1 MSAQAQQHRFDLRF
15 RDFAA
20 VDTDAGIVRGV
31 SVITEGAAKG
41 HGMRVDATTLAQV
54 KSCAE
59 GYKGGLKVKMSHA
72 GDAGDIIGYLTGF
85 RIEGGQLL
93 ADLHLLKTSP
103 HRAYV
108 MELAQTIPD
117 TFGLSISFSGP
128 VEDKD
133 GTKFARCVEIY
144 SADLVAE
151 PAANPSGLFDAGPIG
166 ANAHPAPALQ
176 SQPNQSKM
184 DEKQVKEIV
193 ESALNAALEPFSAR
207 LSKLETPPAAPAP
220 ASTEDEEKAMQAKL
234 AGVAEL
240 AAQNAL
246 KAFTATL
253 GTPPAPASSEPAKP
267 EAKKF
272 EAIVREHAE
281 YAKNKAAAIK
291 AAVASHPKEYAEY
304 NQRLRAGDVVMF

>member
-1 MSAQAQQHRFDLRF
+1 
-15 RDFAA
+15 
-20 VDTDAGIVRGV
+20 
-31 SVITEGAAKG
+31 
-41 HGMRVDATTLAQV
+41 
-54 KSCAE
+54 
-59 GYKGGLKVKMSHA
+59 MSHA

-85 RIEGGQLL
+85 RIEGDKLL

-166 ANAHPAPALQ
+166 ANAPAPAPQ
-176 SQPNQSKM
+176 SQPNQSNPM
-184 DEKQVKEIV
+184 DEKKIQEMIDCAIKGAV
-193 ESALNAALEPFSAR
+193 ESLSAR
-207 LSKLETPPAAPAP
+207 LSKLETPPAAPSA
-220 ASTEDEEKAMQAKL
+220 DEQEKAMQAKL
-234 AGVAEL
+234 ENVAEL
-240 AAQNAL
+240 AAKNAL

-253 GTPPAPASSEPAKP
+253 GTPPAPASSEPVKP

-272 EAIVREHAE
+272 EQIVREHPE
-281 YAKNKAAAIK
+281 YSKNKAAAIK
-291 AAVASHPKEYAEY
+291 ASVSAFPKEYAEY